1 MGVSVAIPNVSKMLT
16 KATVAPSRS
25 TSAATCRRCCTACS
39 LVSEEALEPS
49 LDWHKDYADKKRQ
62 KHRWRKPHAHA
73 KLISCEYVQSFSRM
87 SWVIGLLH
95 VNFINMFQNVSPS
108 NLFQRYDYSIGKAG
122 VVSSVSHLF
131 EVFAPSIG
139 LAVDRFDGRTL
150 LHILAAIKL
159 VHECARPGAVF
170 VEFADQLDMQI

>member
-1 MGVSVAIPNVSKMLT
+1 MQAQWRRTQARVFIASWFRNKELTFAIDVSVAIPNVSKMLT
-16 KATVAPSRS
+16 KAKVAPSRS
-25 TSAATCRRCCTACS
+25 TSAATCRRCV
-39 LVSEEALEPS
+39 VSEEALEPS

-73 KLISCEYVQSFSRM
+73 KLIPCKYVQSFSQM

-95 VNFINMFQNVSPS
+95 VNFINKFQHVSPS
-108 NLFQRYDYSIGKAG
+108 YMFQRYDYSIGKAG

-139 LAVDRFDGRTL
+139 LAVDRFDERTL
-150 LHILAAIKL
+150 LLSWL
-159 VHECARPGAVF
+159 
-170 VEFADQLDMQI
+170 LSN